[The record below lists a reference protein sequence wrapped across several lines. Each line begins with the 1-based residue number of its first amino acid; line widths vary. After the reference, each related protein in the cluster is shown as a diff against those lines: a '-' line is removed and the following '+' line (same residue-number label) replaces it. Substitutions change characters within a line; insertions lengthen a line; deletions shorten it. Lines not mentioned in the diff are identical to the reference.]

1 MKPLQERIRKLEFSR
16 PKAIKVDA
24 NYESAISFMTNIS
37 EDEIND
43 LAARIEA
50 SKMTQDD
57 IEFIKLIP
65 KFDGKPESLILRL
78 NNLYKSI

>member
-1 MKPLQERIRKLEFSR
+1 MRPLQERIRKLELSR

-37 EDEIND
+37 EEEINE
-43 LAARIEA
+43 LATRIES
-50 SKMTQDD
+50 SKLREED

-65 KFDGKPESLILRL
+65 KFDGKPEALILRL

>member
-1 MKPLQERIRKLEFSR
+1 MKPLQERIRKLELSR

-37 EDEIND
+37 EEEINE

-65 KFDGKPESLILRL
+65 KFDGTPESLIMMLS
-78 NNLYKSI
+78 NLYLTI

>member
-1 MKPLQERIRKLEFSR
+1 
-16 PKAIKVDA
+16 
-24 NYESAISFMTNIS
+24 MTNIS
-37 EDEIND
+37 EKEIND
-43 LAARIEA
+43 LAARIKA

-65 KFDGKPESLILRL
+65 KFDGTPESLILRL

>member
-1 MKPLQERIRKLEFSR
+1 MRTLQERIRKLELSR
-16 PKAIKVDA
+16 PKVIKVDA
-24 NYESAISFMTNIS
+24 IYESAISFMTNIS